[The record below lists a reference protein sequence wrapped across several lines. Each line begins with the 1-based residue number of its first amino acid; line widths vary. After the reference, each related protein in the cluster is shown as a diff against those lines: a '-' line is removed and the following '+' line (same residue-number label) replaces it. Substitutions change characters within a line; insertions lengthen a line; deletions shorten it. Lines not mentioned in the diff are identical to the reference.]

1 MMGLALLL
9 AAMALP
15 NAAPEARTD
24 PLGLEGSPGHGS
36 VTESSGPLGPVGTP
50 GRGSVAESSTSGD
63 SRDPLPNGHGSVAE
77 SSAALGPVGA
87 FGRGSVAE
95 SSGDSKN
102 PLPDGHGSVTES
114 SAALGPVGAPGHGCV
129 AESSASAGG
138 NPLDPEGTPGRG
150 SVTELPDIGQDSGQ
164 DTGAATTPR
173 FEQRGFIENGTLF
186 YPQSAPNDDGHV
198 VDDTL
203 LRWEASY
210 RITPWL
216 KISGVIDAETDSHR
230 EVDREFHLDWDGRS
244 VARPA
249 FSVRRLSATIHKGKV
264 TAEIGRQFIRWGQTD
279 ILTPT
284 DRFAP
289 RDYSASVV
297 NSDFL
302 GVIAARVTI
311 ESGAD
316 TYDLVWQPWF
326 TPSRT
331 PLLDQRWTAVP
342 QEAQGIGIVDD
353 GARYPGGSQ
362 YGARWTHRGAG
373 YDFSLCFF
381 DGFNNLPLFSATLIN
396 AATGAAG
403 GPAANAVALQRYYPE
418 LRLYGADAAV
428 PLAWFTVKGE
438 AAYFTSTTA
447 GTDEYA
453 LYVIQLERQVKE
465 WSFAGGYA
473 GDVLT
478 RTGNPLEFAPDRG
491 FARSFVGH
499 AGWTIDAARSL
510 TFEAAVRAAGS
521 FVRSEYSQTFGQ
533 HWRATAGF
541 AWIRGELT
549 DFLGEYRRNSY
560 GSVVVRYSF

>member
-1 MMGLALLL
+1 
-9 AAMALP
+9 
-15 NAAPEARTD
+15 
-24 PLGLEGSPGHGS
+24 
-36 VTESSGPLGPVGTP
+36 
-50 GRGSVAESSTSGD
+50 
-63 SRDPLPNGHGSVAE
+63 
-77 SSAALGPVGA
+77 
-87 FGRGSVAE
+87 
-95 SSGDSKN
+95 
-102 PLPDGHGSVTES
+102 
-114 SAALGPVGAPGHGCV
+114 
-129 AESSASAGG
+129 
-138 NPLDPEGTPGRG
+138 
-150 SVTELPDIGQDSGQ
+150 
-164 DTGAATTPR
+164 
-173 FEQRGFIENGTLF
+173 
-186 YPQSAPNDDGHV
+186 
-198 VDDTL
+198 VDDTR

-210 RITPWL
+210 RIMPWL
-216 KISGVIDAETDSHR
+216 KISGAIDAETDSHR

-244 VARPA
+244 TARPA
-249 FSVRRLSATIHKGKV
+249 FSVRRLSATVHKGKV

-311 ESGAD
+311 EAGAD

-331 PLLDQRWTAVP
+331 PLLDQRWTAIP
-342 QEAQGIGIVDD
+342 QAAAGIGIVDD
-353 GARYPGGSQ
+353 GARYPGRSQ

-381 DGFNNLPLFSATLIN
+381 DGFNNLPLFTANLD
-396 AATGAAG
+396 
-403 GPAANAVALQRYYPE
+403 PAANAVAVQRYYPE

-447 GTDEYA
+447 GTDQFA
-453 LYVIQLERQVKE
+453 LYVIQLERQVRE

-473 GDVLT
+473 GEVLT
-478 RTGNPLEFAPDRG
+478 HAGNPLEFSPDQG

-510 TFEAAVRAAGS
+510 TFDAAVRAAGS

-533 HWRATAGF
+533 HWRATAGV
-541 AWIRGELT
+541 AWIRGDMT

-560 GSVVVRYSF
+560 GSVAVRYSF

>member
-9 AAMALP
+9 AATAVP
-15 NAAPEARTD
+15 DVAG
-24 PLGLEGSPGHGS
+24 LGDGCSMSMQSWAGFSINRSLWSRLVSEGSPGAIVSALGPEGAPGHGS
-36 VTESSGPLGPVGTP
+36 VGD
-50 GRGSVAESSTSGD
+50 VAD
-63 SRDPLPNGHGSVAE
+63 S
-77 SSAALGPVGA
+77 
-87 FGRGSVAE
+87 
-95 SSGDSKN
+95 
-102 PLPDGHGSVTES
+102 
-114 SAALGPVGAPGHGCV
+114 
-129 AESSASAGG
+129 
-138 NPLDPEGTPGRG
+138 DPE
-150 SVTELPDIGQDSGQ
+150 Q
-164 DTGAATTPR
+164 DTGGAAATTPR

-186 YPQSAPNDDGHV
+186 YPQSAPNDSGHV
-198 VDDTL
+198 VDDTR

-210 RITPWL
+210 RVTSWL
-216 KISGVIDAETDSHR
+216 KVSGAIDAETDSHR
-230 EVDREFHLDWDGRS
+230 EVDRGFHLDWDGRS
-244 VARPA
+244 IARPA
-249 FSVRRLSATIHKGKV
+249 FSMRRLSATVHKGKF

-311 ESGAD
+311 EAGAD

-331 PLLDQRWTAVP
+331 PLLDQRWTAIP
-342 QEAQGIGIVDD
+342 QAAEGIGIIDD

-381 DGFNNLPLFSATLIN
+381 DGFNNLPLFTANLIN
-396 AATGAAG
+396 IATGAVSA
-403 GPAANAVALQRYYPE
+403 PAANAVAVQRYYPE

-447 GTDEYA
+447 GTDEFA
-453 LYVIQLERQVKE
+453 LYVIQLERQVRE

-473 GDVLT
+473 GEVLT
-478 RTGNPLEFAPDRG
+478 HAGNPLEFSPDQG
-491 FARSFVGH
+491 FAKSFVGH

-510 TFEAAVRAAGS
+510 TFDAAVRAAGS
-521 FVRSEYSQTFGQ
+521 FVRSEYSQTIGQ
-533 HWRATAGF
+533 HWRATAGV
-541 AWIRGELT
+541 AWIRGDMA

-560 GSVVVRYSF
+560 GSVAVRYSF

>member
-9 AAMALP
+9 AAIAWPGM
-15 NAAPEARTD
+15 APETRTD
-24 PLGLEGSPGHGS
+24 PLLNGHGSVGESSGPLGPEGTGGRESSGPLPYGRGSVWELDASSGGQPQDPLPNGHGS
-36 VTESSGPLGPVGTP
+36 VTESSGPLGPGGIP
-50 GRGSVAESSTSGD
+50 GHDSVAD
-63 SRDPLPNGHGSVAE
+63 S
-77 SSAALGPVGA
+77 
-87 FGRGSVAE
+87 
-95 SSGDSKN
+95 
-102 PLPDGHGSVTES
+102 
-114 SAALGPVGAPGHGCV
+114 
-129 AESSASAGG
+129 
-138 NPLDPEGTPGRG
+138 
-150 SVTELPDIGQDSGQ
+150 DSGQ
-164 DTGAATTPR
+164 DTGVAATTPR

-186 YPQSAPNDDGHV
+186 YPQSAPNDSGHV
-198 VDDTL
+198 VDDTR

-210 RITPWL
+210 RVTSWL
-216 KISGVIDAETDSHR
+216 KVSAAIDAETDSHR

-249 FSVRRLSATIHKGKV
+249 FSMRRLSATIHKGKV

-311 ESGAD
+311 EAGAD

-331 PLLDQRWTAVP
+331 PLLDQRWTAIP
-342 QEAQGIGIVDD
+342 QAAEGIGIVDD

-362 YGARWTHRGAG
+362 YGARWTHQGAG

-381 DGFNNLPLFSATLIN
+381 DGFNNLPLFTATFD
-396 AATGAAG
+396 
-403 GPAANAVALQRYYPE
+403 PAANAVAVERYYPE

-447 GTDEYA
+447 GTDEFA
-453 LYVIQLERQVKE
+453 LYVIQIERQVRE

-473 GDVLT
+473 GEVLT
-478 RTGNPLEFAPDRG
+478 HAGNPLEFAPDQG
-491 FARSFVGH
+491 FAKSFVGH

-510 TFEAAVRAAGS
+510 TFDAAVRAAGS

-533 HWRATAGF
+533 HWRATAGV
-541 AWIRGELT
+541 AWIRGDMA

-560 GSVVVRYSF
+560 GSVAVRYSF